1 MLFRMFYEPRLAQ
14 ASYLI
19 GCSVT
24 GEALVVDPNRDINQY
39 LDAAHAEGMLV
50 AHVTETH
57 IHADFASGSR
67 ELAHAAGAE
76 LYLSGEGGPDWLY
89 GFAESDDAV
98 VLRDGDTF
106 DVGNIQVKVMHT
118 PGHTPEH
125 VSFMVTDR
133 AATERP
139 MGIFTGDFLFVGDV
153 GRPDLL
159 ERAAKIEGTMEA
171 SARQLFRSL
180 KLLDPLPDYLQIWPG
195 HGAGSACGKALGAVP
210 QSTLGYERLVNWALS
225 IGDEQEFVNAVLAGQ
240 PDPPKYFA
248 EMKRMNREGPR
259 LLGEQKPAAHVN
271 IDTLLRRMSAGDF
284 VVDTRPAAAFA
295 GGHVPGMVNLPF
307 NKSFTKW
314 AGWLMPY
321 DRDFHLLVADESKLA
336 EARKALAM
344 IGLDRLAGWSSAE
357 SLDEWAAGGG
367 KLQTV
372 QQLTPADVAAQGD
385 DAVVLDVRERREWRA
400 GHIPGVPNIPLGELP
415 DRMDEIPEGRP
426 LVLHCQGGG
435 RSAIA
440 ASVLQAHGIENVIN
454 LVGGFGSWKE
464 QGHPVEHAEEEVGA

>member
-1 MLFRMFYEPRLAQ
+1 MLFRMFYDPKLAQ

-24 GEALVVDPNRDINQY
+24 GEALVVDPNRDITQY
-39 LDAAHAEGMLV
+39 LEAAHAEGMLV

-67 ELAHAAGAE
+67 ELARAAGAQ
-76 LYLSGEGGPDWLY
+76 LYLSGEGGPDWQY
-89 GFAESDDAV
+89 AFASSDDADI
-98 VLRDGDTF
+98 LHDGDTF
-106 DVGNIQVKVMHT
+106 DVGNIQVKAIHT

-125 VSFMVTDR
+125 LTFMVTDR

-139 MGIFTGDFLFVGDV
+139 MGMFTGDFLFVGDV

-159 ERAAKIEGTMEA
+159 ERVAKIEGTMEA
-171 SARQLFRSL
+171 SARQLFQSL
-180 KLLDPLPDYLQIWPG
+180 RNLAPLPDYLQVWPG

-225 IGDEQEFVNAVLAGQ
+225 ITDEQEFVDAVLAGQ
-240 PDPPKYFA
+240 PAPPKYFA

-259 LLGEQKPAAHVN
+259 VLGEQPAPAHTN
-271 IDTLLRRMSAGDF
+271 IATLLRRVTVGDV

-295 GGHVPGMVNLPF
+295 AGHVPGTISIPM

-321 DRDFHLLVADESKLA
+321 DRDFHLIVADESKLA
-336 EARKALAM
+336 EGRRDLAM
-344 IGLDRLAGWSSAE
+344 IGLDRLGSWAPAE
-357 SLDEWAAGGG
+357 ALEEWAAGGG
-367 KLQTV
+367 KLQSV
-372 QQLTPADVAAQGD
+372 RQMTPADLAAEGD
-385 DAVVLDVRERREWRA
+385 DAVVLDVRDHHEWKA
-400 GHIPGVPNIPLGELP
+400 GHVPGVPNIPLGELP
-415 DRMDEIPEGRP
+415 GRIDEVPEGRP

-435 RSAIA
+435 RSSIA
-440 ASVLQAHGIENVIN
+440 ASVLQAHGIDNVIN
-454 LVGGFGSWKE
+454 LVGGFGAWQE

>member
-24 GEALVVDPNRDINQY
+24 GEALIVDPNRDIAQY

-50 AHVTETH
+50 SHVTETH

-67 ELAHAAGAE
+67 ELARAAGAQ
-76 LYLSGEGGPDWLY
+76 LYLSGEGGPDWQY
-89 GFAESDDAV
+89 AFAEAEDAV
-98 VLRDGDTF
+98 VLRHGDTF
-106 DVGNIQVKVMHT
+106 NVGNIQVKAMHT

-125 VSFMVTDR
+125 LSFMVTDR

-139 MGIFTGDFLFVGDV
+139 MGLFTGDFLFVGDV

-171 SARQLFRSL
+171 GARQLFQSL
-180 KLLDPLPDYLQIWPG
+180 RDLAPLPDYLQIWPG

-225 IGDEQEFVNAVLAGQ
+225 ITDEQAFVEAVLAGQ
-240 PDPPKYFA
+240 PEPPKYFA
-248 EMKRMNREGPR
+248 EMKRINREGPR
-259 LLGEQKPAAHVN
+259 ILGEQEAADHTN
-271 IDTLLRRMSAGDF
+271 IDTLLRRLGAGDV
-284 VVDTRPAAAFA
+284 VVDTRPAADFA
-295 GGHVPGMVNLPF
+295 GGHLPGAISLPL

-321 DRDFHLLVADESKLA
+321 DRDFHLIVADEPQLR
-336 EARKALAM
+336 EARKALTM
-344 IGLDRLAGWSSAE
+344 IGLDRLAGWASAD
-357 SLDEWAAGGG
+357 SLEEWAAGGG

-372 QQLTPADVAAQGD
+372 QQLTPADLAAQGD
-385 DAVVLDVRERREWRA
+385 DAVVLDVRDRHEWNA
-400 GHIPGVPNIPLGELP
+400 GHLPGVPNIPLGELP
-415 DRMDEIPEGRP
+415 DRMEEIPAGRP

-440 ASVLQAHGIENVIN
+440 ASVLQAHGIDDVIN
-454 LVGGFGSWKE
+454 LVGGFGAWKE
-464 QGHPVEHAEEEVGA
+464 QGHPVEHGGEKVGA